1 MALTINSAHPL
12 ATKLVEAI
20 GVDNGAMVALVNTS
34 RTITPSS
41 GVTFGNGTYG
51 SALKAQNNGYT
62 LKGAVISPAIA
73 VPTNT
78 ITQMTVV
85 VVANAFGASDNNRV
99 FFGATSNQPFNVALN
114 SSGKVEVIPPTGGV
128 PVSTTTVTGGGAYS
142 VAIVRNADVNGKLYI
157 NGVLEST
164 SADKLNWS
172 NANHV
177 FDSIGGVA
185 GFGTATADVVWIFVF
200 NDALTDAQLLALH
213 QSLGAGNTM
222 TAGGQTALINNSATF
237 TPTVSSVTVSPATP
251 TVTGGTTQQ
260 FTATVAGTNNP
271 GQGVTWAASAGTIN
285 SSGLFTAPAAT
296 GASQSIT
303 ITATSTVDNTKSG
316 TATVT
321 VPATGA
327 PPITYTGVSVSPS
340 TATVIGLATQQFTA
354 TVSGTGSFST
364 AVTWSVDG
372 GSANGTINSS
382 GLYTAP
388 AAGVSVRNVVVRA
401 VAADGTTA
409 GTAAVTVPAAAGS
422 GSFTSARLRNGSGGY
437 QINQSVRYEWHP
449 GARIGQSSGNVFQEG
464 VGTTD
469 AQGRLAMTGL
479 TAGTGYFLFARWN
492 NSVTDDHV
500 SFQAGTVS

>member
-1 MALTINSAHPL
+1 MAFTLNTSHALYPN
-12 ATKLVEAI
+12 LVELI
-20 GVDNGAMVALVNTS
+20 GVDPATGTLSSAKTARTFTAQSGATYPTTA
-34 RTITPSS
+34 
-41 GVTFGNGTYG
+41 GTYG
-51 SALKAQNNGYT
+51 KPARTNPASSIGAFSFAPAVEISNTAMTLVVVTNSISLSGGTAPYQLVSSLTERNPMVAVTGAGKAAFAYSYGN
-62 LKGAVISPAIA
+62 
-73 VPTNT
+73 TNT
-78 ITQMTVV
+78 L
-85 VVANAFGASDNNRV
+85 
-99 FFGATSNQPFNVALN
+99 AL
-114 SSGKVEVIPPTGGV
+114 G
-128 PVSTTTVTGGGAYS
+128 TTTVTSGARVLAITHGSAGSKVYVDGALEGSNATVLDPQTATYSNIGGIPGFNA
-142 VAIVRNADVNGKLYI
+142 VAIDFVWA
-157 NGVLEST
+157 
-164 SADKLNWS
+164 AW
-172 NANHV
+172 
-177 FDSIGGVA
+177 FDRV
-185 GFGTATADVVWIFVF
+185 
-200 NDALTDAQLLALH
+200 LTDAEIASLTSSVQANNVIGLLN
-213 QSLGAGNTM
+213 GAP
-222 TAGGQTALINNSATF
+222 AGG

-251 TVTGGTTQQ
+251 TVSGSTTQQ

-296 GASQSIT
+296 ASSQSIT

-327 PPITYTGVSVSPS
+327 PPVTYTGVSVSPS
-340 TATVIGLATQQFTA
+340 TATVVGLATRQFTA
-354 TVSGTGSFST
+354 TVSGTGAFST
-364 AVTWSVDG
+364 TVTWSVDG

-388 AAGVSVRNVVVRA
+388 AAGVSARNIVVRA